1 MSSNYWQFYQQP
13 ICISTV
19 FVRNSA
25 FHVFASLQEDLE
37 QVLLIKLHEIKFLRK
52 VNNIRKGH
60 SQIKLYCISLFL
72 QFVLVSVHIVWLFQ
86 DYNLLVAEDLP
97 NAFFISFTGNSFW
110 LTVGSNWTVCFNVII
125 NFPYVL
131 ILKVIR
137 RIIKHILVLITAMI
151 CEAKNNSNI

>member
-25 FHVFASLQEDLE
+25 FHVFVSLQEDLE
-37 QVLLIKLHEIKFLRK
+37 QVLLIKL
-52 VNNIRKGH
+52 NIRKGH
-60 SQIKLYCISLFL
+60 SQIKLYCMSLFL

-86 DYNLLVAEDLP
+86 DYNLLVSEYLP
-97 NAFFISFTGNSFW
+97 NAFFISFTGDFFW
-110 LTVGSNWTVCFNVII
+110 RTVGSNWTVCFNVII

-131 ILKVIR
+131 ILR

-151 CEAKNNSNI
+151 CKTKNNSNI